1 MHFFLKHSF
10 VGSSSFQHESLLN
23 SFERF
28 PEPNVMENSNTS
40 LKEPLLLQRNKH
52 SHEEND
58 ENEYWGN
65 LATDIVEHAKIEKTD
80 DGSTFL

>member
-1 MHFFLKHSF
+1 
-10 VGSSSFQHESLLN
+10 
-23 SFERF
+23 
-28 PEPNVMENSNTS
+28 MENSNTS
-40 LKEPLLLQRNKH
+40 LKEPLLLQRNKP

-58 ENEYWGN
+58 ENEYWRN